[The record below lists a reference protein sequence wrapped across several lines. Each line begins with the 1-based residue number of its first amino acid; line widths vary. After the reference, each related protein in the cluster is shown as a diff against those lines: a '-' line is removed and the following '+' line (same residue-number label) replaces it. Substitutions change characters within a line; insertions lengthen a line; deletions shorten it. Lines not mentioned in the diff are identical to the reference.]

1 MPGNNEWTRKKH
13 IYKHTNQTHMA
24 ACLLLIRW
32 CERDVS
38 VFEYTREK
46 EKKWACVRWRGSIS
60 ATMMKWATFQFYRKT
75 NDSVL
80 FIYFHYFVVL
90 IFHSFGKCMQK
101 RGSEEKNESISRCM
115 CNMAVHVP
123 VSAEKEKQHCENSKN
138 KPNCFFLFISLCVC
152 LIPFRRGRVFHTSR
166 KETEWVFKNS
176 MMKNI
181 CFSQMSKH
189 LKMRFEKYWSVFPRT
204 LSLFF

>member
-24 ACLLLIRW
+24 ACLLLIRL

-101 RGSEEKNESISRCM
+101 RGSEEKKMNPSDVVCVIWLYM
-115 CNMAVHVP
+115 CQWVRKKRNNIVKIPKINRIV
-123 VSAEKEKQHCENSKN
+123 
-138 KPNCFFLFISLCVC
+138 FFSSFLCAYV
-152 LIPFRRGRVFHTSR
+152 
-166 KETEWVFKNS
+166 
-176 MMKNI
+176 
-181 CFSQMSKH
+181 
-189 LKMRFEKYWSVFPRT
+189 
-204 LSLFF
+204 